1 MVGLI
6 IFRDLFVTGLRMMFL
21 NNGISLVTSR
31 VAKAKTGIQLFSI
44 VLILIYLALAT
55 FPSLYASGLIDFIDR
70 FNLIWYSVLL
80 TTLFTVYTG
89 LNYLYVNRK
98 AIQLFIVNS
107 NRNM

>member
-1 MVGLI
+1 M
-6 IFRDLFVTGLRMMFL
+6 
-21 NNGISLVTSR
+21 
-31 VAKAKTGIQLFSI
+31 
-44 VLILIYLALAT
+44 LIYKKLKK
-55 FPSLYASGLIDFIDR
+55 FLIVVLTISISKINLTNES

-107 NRNM
+107 NHNM